1 MYTSNDKLK
10 WNGSYVYTQ
19 GNSHP
24 TYPSYQIRDFIFKA
38 RSYLKSLSGLYG
50 RRQQGKD

>member
-10 WNGSYVYTQ
+10 WNDSYVYTQ

-24 TYPSYQIRDFIFKA
+24 AYPS
-38 RSYLKSLSGLYG
+38 LN
-50 RRQQGKD
+50 